1 MPAFAAPLRDMR
13 YVLWDL
19 HDGAGLFALPQL
31 AEFSRDDIDM
41 VLEEAG
47 RLCGAVLAP
56 ANRAGDEE
64 GCRLE
69 NGSVRTPAGFP
80 ALYAQFRDGGWSGLS
95 AAPEDGGQG
104 LPHVIQTLFDE
115 MLSGANLAFT
125 SYPGLSIGAYQ
136 AIREH
141 AAEELKRTFLP
152 PLAEGRWTGTMCLTE
167 PQCGTDLSLV
177 RTRAVPLEGDRFA
190 ISGAK
195 IFISAGDHDLAENII
210 HLVLARLP
218 DAPPGIAGLSLFLV
232 PKRRLD
238 AAGEPGALNGVVVA
252 GIEHKMGL
260 KGSATCQLSFESA
273 EGFLVGTAN
282 KGMRAMFSMM
292 NVARLAVAAQG
303 IGLAEASSQAA
314 LAYARERIQ
323 GRDAAGPMPIIRH
336 ADVRRMLLTQKSL
349 VEGMR
354 ALAVWIGVALDHRAF
369 AADAAERQA
378 ADDFV
383 SLMTPVAK
391 AFCTDSGVECASI
404 GMQVFGGHGYIRE
417 TGVEQFLR
425 DARIGPIYEGTNG
438 VQALD
443 LVGRK
448 IAEDDGRRLA
458 TVFGPVSALIAAHRD
473 DADAGIA
480 DLARRLEAA
489 FAHLTA
495 ATATIRAAG
504 PDDAGA
510 ASTAYLRLF
519 ALVSLGFLWLRMAVL
534 SAGRDEAFH
543 RAKVATARFF
553 LTHMLAECAGLAA
566 RVAEGGAAIA
576 GFDEELFL

>member
-13 YVLWDL
+13 FVLWDL
-19 HDGAGLFALPQL
+19 HDGAALFRLPQL
-31 AEFSRDDIDM
+31 ADFARDDIDM

-47 RLCGAVLAP
+47 RLSSEVLAP
-56 ANRAGDEE
+56 ANRAADEE

-69 NGSVRTPAGFP
+69 NGTVRTPAAFP
-80 ALYAQFRDGGWSGLS
+80 ALYEQFRAGGWSGLS

-125 SYPGLSIGAYQ
+125 SYPGLSVGAYQ

-141 AAEELKRTFLP
+141 ASAELKRTFLP

-177 RTRAVPLEGDRFA
+177 RTRAVPLGSGRFA
-190 ISGAK
+190 VSGTK

-232 PKRRLD
+232 PKRRVGTD
-238 AAGEPGALNGVVVA
+238 GRPGALNGVAVA

-260 KGSATCQLSFESA
+260 KGSATCQLSFEGA
-273 EGFLVGTAN
+273 EGFLVGAAN

-303 IGLAEASSQAA
+303 IGLAEAAGQAA

-323 GRDAAGPMPIIRH
+323 GRDAAGPTPIIRH
-336 ADVRRMLLTQKSL
+336 ADVRRMLLTQKAL
-349 VEGMR
+349 TEGMR
-354 ALAVWIGVALDHRAF
+354 ALAVWIGIALDRRAF
-369 AADAAERQA
+369 AEDAAERQA

-391 AFCTDSGVECASI
+391 AFCTDAGVECASI

-448 IAEDDGRRLA
+448 IAEEDGRRLA
-458 TVFGPVSALIAAHRD
+458 TVFAPVAALIDAHRD
-473 DADAGIA
+473 DADPEIA
-480 DLARRLEAA
+480 DLTRRLADA
-489 FAHLTA
+489 FAHLQA

-504 PDDAGA
+504 PEDAGA

-519 ALVSLGFLWLRMAVL
+519 ALVSLGYLWLRMAVL
-534 SAGRDEAFH
+534 ARGRTDDFH

-553 LTHMLAECAGLAA
+553 MAHLLAECGALAA
-566 RVAEGGAAIA
+566 RVAEGGAAIT
-576 GFDEELFL
+576 GFAEELFL

>member
-19 HDGAGLFALPQL
+19 HDGAELFRLPQL
-31 AEFSRDDIDM
+31 ADFARDDIDM

-47 RLCGAVLAP
+47 RLCAEVLAP
-56 ANRAGDEE
+56 VNRAGDEE

-69 NGSVRTPAGFP
+69 NGVVRTPSGFP
-80 ALYAQFRDGGWSGLS
+80 AAYEQFCAGGWPGLS

-104 LPHVIQTLFDE
+104 LPHVVQTLFDE

-141 AAEELKRTFLP
+141 ASEELKRAFLP

-167 PQCGTDLSLV
+167 PQCGTDLAMV
-177 RTRAVPLEGDRFA
+177 RTRAIPLGSGRFA
-190 ISGAK
+190 ISGTK

-218 DAPPGIAGLSLFLV
+218 DAPPGISGLSLFLV
-232 PKRRLD
+232 PKRKLGSDGR
-238 AAGEPGALNGVVVA
+238 PGALNGVAVA

-260 KGSATCQLSFESA
+260 KGSATCQLSFEGA
-273 EGFLVGTAN
+273 EGFLVGAAN

-303 IGLAEASSQAA
+303 IGLAEAAGQAA

-336 ADVRRMLLTQKSL
+336 ADVRRMLLTQKAL

-354 ALAVWIGVALDHRAF
+354 ALSVWIGVALDRRAF
-369 AADAAERQA
+369 AADAAERQE

-391 AFCTDSGVECASI
+391 AFCTDMGVECASI

-417 TGVEQFLR
+417 TGVEQFMR

-448 IAEDDGRRLA
+448 IAEDGGRRLA
-458 TVFGPVSALIAAHRD
+458 TVFGPIAALLDAHRA
-473 DADAGIA
+473 DADPEIA
-480 DLARRLEAA
+480 DLARRLAEA
-489 FAHLTA
+489 FGLLNS
-495 ATATIRAAG
+495 ATDSIRAAA
-504 PDDAGA
+504 PEDAGA

-519 ALVSLGFLWLRMAVL
+519 ALVSIGYLWLRMAVL
-534 SAGRDEAFH
+534 SRGQDDSFH
-543 RAKVATARFF
+543 RAKVATARFYMA
-553 LTHMLAECAGLAA
+553 HPLAECAALAA
-566 RVAEGGAAIA
+566 RVAEGGAAVT
-576 GFDEELFL
+576 GFDEELFQ